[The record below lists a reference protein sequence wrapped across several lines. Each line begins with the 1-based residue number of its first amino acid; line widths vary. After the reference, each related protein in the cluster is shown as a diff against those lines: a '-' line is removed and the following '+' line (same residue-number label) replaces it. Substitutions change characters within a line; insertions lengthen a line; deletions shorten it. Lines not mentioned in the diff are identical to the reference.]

1 MGIVLAILIFS
12 FIIFFH
18 ELGHFFLA
26 RKNGIDVDE
35 FWIGMGPTIVHKKI
49 GNTDYCLKLLPLGG
63 ACMMGEDEVDD
74 LSAGSFNSKSPWRRI
89 SVILAGP
96 VFNFIL
102 AFICSMIFIGIVG
115 VDKADLSGVTPNS
128 PAAEAGLQEGDK
140 IVKINSKS
148 VKLFREITMYNQFH
162 QGETV
167 EVTYE
172 RDGSQNTVKLTPKA
186 DENGFYKLGVTS
198 TGYEK
203 GNLLETIAYGGYEVK
218 YWIDLTVESLG
229 QLITGRIGLDQ
240 LSGPV
245 GVVDAVDTTYKQS
258 REGGALVV
266 FINML
271 RMAILLSA
279 NLGVMNLLPIPALDG
294 GRLVFLVLELIRGK
308 RVPPEKEGYVHFAGM
323 ILLLGLMVFVMY
335 NDIVRVFF

>member
-18 ELGHFFLA
+18 ELGHFLLA
-26 RKNGIDVDE
+26 RKNGIDVEE

-49 GNTDYCLKLLPLGG
+49 GKTDYCLKLLPLGG

-74 LSAGSFNSKSPWRRI
+74 LAEGSFNSKSPWRRI

-102 AFICSMIFIGIVG
+102 AFICAMIFIGILG
-115 VDKADLSGVTPNS
+115 VDKPVLSAVTEGG
-128 PAAEAGLQEGDK
+128 PAAEAGLQEGDR

-148 VKLFREITMYNQFH
+148 VKIFREISMYNQFH

-172 RDGSQNTVKLTPKA
+172 RDGKEAVTKLIPKA
-186 DENGFYKLGVTS
+186 NESGYYQWNVAA
-198 TGYEK
+198 GYEK
-203 GNLLETIAYGGYEVK
+203 TGIIETFVYGGYEVK
-218 YWIDLTVESLG
+218 YWIDLTIESLG
-229 QLITGRIGLDQ
+229 QLITGKIGFDQ
-240 LSGPV
+240 LSGPI

-258 REGGALVV
+258 VEGGALVV

-279 NLGVMNLLPIPALDG
+279 NLGVMNLLPLPALDG
-294 GRLVFLVLELIRGK
+294 GRLVFLILELIRGK